1 MSLRPVYLTGLV
13 RENPPSESVM
23 LMDAIKRTLCLR
35 NATLGCALYLSKTH
49 QYLLMQDRGGGI
61 WVQHKDCRY
70 IVPPPGGSVFQVQ
83 GRPLPFQRWLT
94 LMHRLVRQNGRVGL
108 DPKIPYKCAVQRLYG
123 EHYKSNRPIVDEP
136 LTKRSVLKALNPYI
150 AHRTWISKFLGGL
163 GFTQML
169 ISALTKGVWQREK
182 RKAMW
187 SNIARL
193 YTYHRDQGTLTST
206 LEDFIKAQLIE
217 NKQDPSPSSFL
228 HNCGINLDDVRKRM
242 TPTCIPPDAQIF
254 AIGTVAPIEETYSG
268 IQDIPNVHFQAPTVP
283 DSTAMESAKT
293 EPIIMSPIS
302 TICTVSKDYIS
313 SRARQRSRKTI
324 ARSELTGITP
334 QDACQNAL
342 SPPALPTSQQS
353 TSNQML
359 VDPPQD
365 WNSMTPVTYNTNQL
379 DPRLNFLPIK
389 PLPGRLPAF
398 DKTLREPGTY
408 PEPEIYPEPDTYS
421 ESRHFQESQF
431 YPQQIFSSGLKF
443 CISPKS
449 DVEPR
454 TYTAPNIYPEPYTLR
469 PENATSQ
476 VFHGIY
482 NPQNM
487 EIEEP
492 FDFTKENTYFVSET
506 YTSNSFPQPQSQT
519 FQEFVN

>member
-1 MSLRPVYLTGLV
+1 
-13 RENPPSESVM
+13 
-23 LMDAIKRTLCLR
+23 
-35 NATLGCALYLSKTH
+35 
-49 QYLLMQDRGGGI
+49 
-61 WVQHKDCRY
+61 
-70 IVPPPGGSVFQVQ
+70 
-83 GRPLPFQRWLT
+83 
-94 LMHRLVRQNGRVGL
+94 
-108 DPKIPYKCAVQRLYG
+108 
-123 EHYKSNRPIVDEP
+123 
-136 LTKRSVLKALNPYI
+136 
-150 AHRTWISKFLGGL
+150 
-163 GFTQML
+163 ML

-492 FDFTKENTYFVSET
+492 FDFTKGQCPFFS
-506 YTSNSFPQPQSQT
+506 
-519 FQEFVN
+519 

>member
-23 LMDAIKRTLCLR
+23 LMDAIKRALCLR

-94 LMHRLVRQNGRVGL
+94 LMHRLVRQDGRVGL
-108 DPKIPYKCAVQRLYG
+108 DPKIPYKRAVQRLYG
-123 EHYKSNRPIVDEP
+123 EHYKSNRPIIDEP

-193 YTYHRDQGTLTST
+193 YTYQRDQGTLTST
-206 LEDFIKAQLIE
+206 LEDFIKAQLVE
-217 NKQDPSPSSFL
+217 NKQDPSPSTFL
-228 HNCGINLDDVRKRM
+228 HNCGIKLDDVRKRM

-254 AIGTVAPIEETYSG
+254 SVGTVAPIEETYSE
-268 IQDIPNVHFQAPTVP
+268 IHDIPSVHFQAPTVP
-283 DSTAMESAKT
+283 GSTAVESAKT
-293 EPIIMSPIS
+293 EPSIMSPIS

-313 SRARQRSRKTI
+313 TRARQRSRKTI
-324 ARSELTGITP
+324 ARSELTIITP

-342 SPPALPTSQQS
+342 SPPALAPSQQS
-353 TSNQML
+353 ISNQML
-359 VDPPQD
+359 VDLPQD
-365 WNSMTPVTYNTNQL
+365 WNSMTLVTYNTNQL

-389 PLPGRLPAF
+389 PLPRRPPAF
-398 DKTLREPGTY
+398 DKTLRVPETY
-408 PEPEIYPEPDTYS
+408 LEPDTYS
-421 ESRHFQESQF
+421 EPQHFQESQF
-431 YPQQIFSSGLKF
+431 YPHQNFSSGLKS
-443 CISPKS
+443 CIGPKS
-449 DVEPR
+449 YVEPQ
-454 TYTAPNIYPEPYTLR
+454 TYTAPNIYPESYTLT
-469 PENATSQ
+469 PESTTSQ
-476 VFHGIY
+476 ASHGIY

-492 FDFTKENTYFVSET
+492 FDFTKENTYFVSEI
-506 YTSNSFPQPQSQT
+506 YTSNNLPQPQSQT
-519 FQEFVN
+519 FQEFAN